1 MTRTKAYSPTC
12 LEMEV
17 CVARKFNI
25 RQCIIVPNISWG
37 LQIHECDLLIVSKS
51 GYATEVEIKI
61 SLADLKKDA
70 NKKHAHTSQ
79 KIKYLYFAIPEKLL
93 PYIEYIPAHA
103 GIFVLK
109 RGKYNYGK
117 YSDSPL
123 EYSYVEKV
131 REPQKNPHSRALFPN
146 EITDVM
152 RLGCM
157 RIWRLKQTVLEH
169 AKNKK
174 NGN

>member
-1 MTRTKAYSPTC
+1 MARTKAYSPTC

-17 CVARKFNI
+17 CVVRKFNI
-25 RQCIIVPNISWG
+25 RQCVIVPNISWG
-37 LQIHECDLLIVSKS
+37 LQIHECDLLIVTKS

-70 NKKHAHTSQ
+70 IKKHAHTSK

-93 PYIEYIPAHA
+93 PHIEHIPAHA

-109 RGKYNYGK
+109 RCRYNPD
-117 YSDSPL
+117 SDSVM
-123 EYSYVEKV
+123 EYSYVEKI
-131 REPQKNPHSRALFPN
+131 REAQKNPQSRALTPS

-157 RIWRLKQTVLEH
+157 RIWRLKQTILENQ
-169 AKNKK
+169 KNKK
-174 NGN
+174 HGN